1 VEDDKAARLAITRI
15 LTRRGFAVC
24 DVGCLADAMQ
34 SLTQRPDWVLLDL
47 MLPDGCGI
55 HLLRKIQ
62 RDGLGS
68 KVCIVSGCGS
78 ELLQEASQAG
88 AAHTFTKPVDVER
101 LVHVLGA

>member
-1 VEDDKAARLAITRI
+1 
-15 LTRRGFAVC
+15 VC

-34 SLTQRPDWVLLDL
+34 SLSAQPDWVLLDL

-62 RDGLGS
+62 AEHFAS

-78 ELLQEASQAG
+78 EMLQEAEQAG

-101 LVHVLGA
+101 LMTVLNS

>member
-1 VEDDKAARLAITRI
+1 M
-15 LTRRGFAVC
+15 C

-34 SLTQRPDWVLLDL
+34 SLSDPPDWVLLDL

-62 RDGLGS
+62 ADHLTS

-78 ELLQEASQAG
+78 EMLQEAEQAG

-101 LVHVLGA
+101 LVHVLAS